1 MQQSHGMVERKGT
14 RLGRAIGAR
23 LRRLRTER
31 GLSQADLA
39 GPELSASYISLIE
52 ADKRLP
58 SPRALKIIAAR
69 LDCAPDEIY
78 DAAAAE
84 ADASVDFA
92 LAEAEWSLA
101 GGEFDSA
108 LERFGEIRQLAVEA
122 ARPEQA
128 LRAAWGEARALER
141 LDRFEAAL
149 AVYSDLLQDAHLAHD
164 EPPTRWTIVSSLCRC
179 EIELGEVG
187 RAIDLGE
194 KALDEL
200 RDLGAAPSAAAI
212 EIMCELVRAYL
223 HRGDVMRARRLTAK
237 AIDEAEVLQDPQ
249 QLARAYRAAG
259 EAARDA
265 GRTTEAVGL
274 TLQAV
279 DLLVRGSDDAVLG
292 EVLALHGTALLW
304 ADEENVQEAERD
316 LRRAAEIHE
325 RGRRFA
331 EAARCYVELAR
342 CALVGGDVSA
352 ALKSTERALAL
363 LATAPAADRAQALIL
378 TAAALAMGGR
388 DSEAMLRCDE
398 AVAALSKEDRDLRR
412 LALIWGEAAEVYV
425 ALGKT
430 AKAVDAWRRG
440 FTLLQSIG
448 PLPLHPPF
456 SPTKPVVTD

>member
-1 MQQSHGMVERKGT
+1 MSLSHGEDERKGA

-31 GLSQADLA
+31 NLSQAELA

-58 SPRALKIIAAR
+58 SPRALKLIAAR
-69 LDCAPDEIY
+69 LNCAPDEIY

-84 ADASVDFA
+84 ADASIDFA
-92 LAEAEWSLA
+92 LAEAEWSLV
-101 GGEFDSA
+101 GEEFDSA
-108 LERFGEIRQLAVEA
+108 LERFREIRRLA
-122 ARPEQA
+122 ARAALHEQA

-141 LDRFEAAL
+141 LDRFEAAID
-149 AVYSDLLQDAHLAHD
+149 VYSDLLQDAHLAHD
-164 EPPTRWTIVSSLCRC
+164 EPLTRWAIISSLCRC
-179 EIELGEVG
+179 EIGLGEAG
-187 RAIDLGE
+187 RAVDRGE

-223 HRGDVMRARRLTAK
+223 HRGDVMRARRLTAE
-237 AIDEAEVLQDPQ
+237 AIAEAEVLQDPQ

-259 EAARDA
+259 QAARDA

-274 TLQAV
+274 TRRAV
-279 DLLVRGSDDAVLG
+279 DLLVRGSDEAVLG
-292 EVLALHGTALLW
+292 EALALHGMALLW
-304 ADEENVQEAERD
+304 ADERYVQEAERD

-331 EAARCYVELAR
+331 EAARCYLELAR
-342 CALVGGDVSA
+342 CALVGGDASA
-352 ALKSTERALAL
+352 AMKSAERALTL
-363 LATAPAADRAQALIL
+363 LATAPAADRAQALTL

-388 DSEAMLRCDE
+388 NSEAILRCDE
-398 AVAALSKEDRDLRR
+398 AVAALSQDDRDLRR
-412 LALIWGEAAEVYV
+412 QALIWGETAEVYV
-425 ALGKT
+425 ALGQT
-430 AKAVDAWRRG
+430 AKGVDAWRRG
-440 FTLLQSIG
+440 FTLLQAIG

-456 SPTKPVVTD
+456 SPDEPVVTD